1 MHFFDG
7 FRTSHEINEIKM
19 VTDEDLKSITPY
31 KEIEEFKNRSFNL
44 GKVITRGTSETEDV
58 YFENTEAR
66 NSFYNNV
73 PNVVEDYMNK
83 LNTLMGTDY
92 KPFNYYG
99 SKTAKNIIIAMGSVT
114 DTIKLVIDELLKEN
128 IEVGLINVHLYRPF
142 SLTHFLRV
150 LPKTTEKITVL
161 DRTKE
166 AGSLCE
172 PLYLDVC
179 AALKNE
185 NIEVIGGR
193 YGLSSKDTT
202 PSMIKS
208 VFDNMDKHAMKDH
221 FTLGIIDDVT
231 NTNLE
236 VKNFHLS
243 KNTKK

>member
-1 MHFFDG
+1 
-7 FRTSHEINEIKM
+7 
-19 VTDEDLKSITPY
+19 
-31 KEIEEFKNRSFNL
+31 
-44 GKVITRGTSETEDV
+44 
-58 YFENTEAR
+58 
-66 NSFYNNV
+66 
-73 PNVVEDYMNK
+73 MNK

-99 SKTAKNIIIAMGSVT
+99 SKTAKHIIIAMGSVT

-142 SLTHFLRV
+142 SLTHFLSV
-150 LPKTTEKITVL
+150 LPKSTEKITVL

-243 KNTKK
+243 KKYK